1 MFYECRDPEGRLVLL
16 SERLWRAEIC
26 RDHPAVYGEME
37 AVIATVEEP
46 DIICE
51 DADYPERDCYYRR
64 GVIGR
69 YPNFWLKVVVAPS
82 DADSDDGFVITAF
95 IVDGIKGTERVRWQK
110 SDHDILR

>member
-51 DADYPERDCYYRR
+51 DADYPRARLLLSTWSDRPISELLAQGR
-64 GVIGR
+64 G
-69 YPNFWLKVVVAPS
+69 
-82 DADSDDGFVITAF
+82 
-95 IVDGIKGTERVRWQK
+95 GTE
-110 SDHDILR
+110 